1 MLSVTG
7 SILALELS
15 VVVGDLNG
23 HVDTMKMGM
32 MELTVDMAL
41 EREMRMT
48 IATIR
53 VLWSNGA
60 IVTNTCFKRQKN
72 KLATYVSGS
81 IVGTNIVSTNDLL
94 LRRCDR

>member
-7 SILALELS
+7 SILALKLG

-32 MELTVDMAL
+32 MEFTVDMAL

-48 IATIR
+48 
-53 VLWSNGA
+53 SN
-60 IVTNTCFKRQKN
+60 
-72 KLATYVSGS
+72 Y
-81 IVGTNIVSTNDLL
+81 
-94 LRRCDR
+94 